1 MYEESIRVPMI
12 WNHPAAIKPR
22 QTITSMVS
30 SYDLFP
36 TMLDYA
42 GISAPPDKR
51 RVVRSYAA
59 FLRGQKPRWENKLFF
74 EYSYVRG
81 VRSSTRKLIIR
92 AESFPFEF
100 YDMEKDPGEAVN
112 RIDDPT

>member
-42 GISAPPDKR
+42 GISAQCHLLC
-51 RVVRSYAA
+51 AA
-59 FLRGQKPRWENKLFF
+59 KSHWIG
-74 EYSYVRG
+74 
-81 VRSSTRKLIIR
+81 
-92 AESFPFEF
+92 
-100 YDMEKDPGEAVN
+100 
-112 RIDDPT
+112 